1 MNAVT
6 RLVDF
11 DDRDFD
17 PFIADELMF
26 GACLDPYP
34 KLATLRAKG
43 SVHHLTY
50 REYMGEPADH
60 TQGHLDHYTVV
71 GYDEVQ
77 RCLNEPETFSNE
89 AYKLNLGI
97 SFGRSVSTMDPPE
110 HGRYRKIFQ
119 KAFLPQTVA
128 KGGESV
134 VDPVVQGLM
143 AKFRNRGA
151 ADLVQEFTLHYP
163 FQIVYKQ
170 LALPA
175 EEAPIFHKLA
185 IAQTLVSVDV
195 PHGTEASRKLG
206 DYFRVL
212 VAERL
217 KNPGEDLVSVL
228 AQAEVDGERLPEEIM
243 ISFLRQLVNAGG
255 DTTYRGTSVL
265 LTGLLRNP
273 DQLEAVR
280 KDRSLVPQAI
290 EEALRWDGPVLV
302 QTRTAAKDVEL
313 GGVKIP
319 KGAVLDVAA
328 GAANRDPA
336 RFPDPDKFDIFRKP
350 QHRHFAFA
358 YGPHVCI
365 GQHLARVEM
374 TRALNAILDNLHH
387 LRLDP
392 DRPAPEIR
400 GIMMRVPKHLYVR
413 FDA

>member
-34 KLATLRAKG
+34 KLAALRAKG

-128 KGGESV
+128 KWGESV

-143 AKFRNRGA
+143 GKFRNRGA

-163 FQIVYKQ
+163 FQIVYKHVTGPVGAPPAITVQ
-170 LALPA
+170 PRDTTATVGLP
-175 EEAPIFHKLA
+175 
-185 IAQTLVSVDV
+185 VSLSV
-195 PHGTEASRKLG
+195 TASGAGGLG
-206 DYFRVL
+206 W
-212 VAERL
+212 AWIIC
-217 KNPGEDLVSVL
+217 PSP
-228 AQAEVDGERLPEEIM
+228 QGERSAEQREFFP
-243 ISFLRQLVNAGG
+243 G
-255 DTTYRGTSVL
+255 RG
-265 LTGLLRNP
+265 R
-273 DQLEAVR
+273 
-280 KDRSLVPQAI
+280 
-290 EEALRWDGPVLV
+290 
-302 QTRTAAKDVEL
+302 
-313 GGVKIP
+313 
-319 KGAVLDVAA
+319 
-328 GAANRDPA
+328 
-336 RFPDPDKFDIFRKP
+336 
-350 QHRHFAFA
+350 
-358 YGPHVCI
+358 
-365 GQHLARVEM
+365 LA
-374 TRALNAILDNLHH
+374 
-387 LRLDP
+387 
-392 DRPAPEIR
+392 
-400 GIMMRVPKHLYVR
+400 
-413 FDA
+413 